1 MKNDKTTLVMSKMIL
16 AAVTA
21 MMALMVAVS
30 ASALPSTQAASVVHG
45 RAPEAAQVSEARTV
59 QAFSTSERPKTTI
72 AIQAAPKASPVQK
85 AWKAP
90 CRTRDEGSRGLIQG
104 SGTVRTVSFCH

>member
-1 MKNDKTTLVMSKMIL
+1 MKNDKTTLVLSKMIL
-16 AAVTA
+16 AAVVS

-30 ASALPSTQAASVVHG
+30 ASALPGTRAASVVHG

-59 QAFSTSERPKTTI
+59 QGFSASARPRATVAAQT
-72 AIQAAPKASPVQK
+72 APKASPVQK
-85 AWKAP
+85 TWKAP

>member
-30 ASALPSTQAASVVHG
+30 ASALPSTQAASVVRG
-45 RAPEAAQVSEARTV
+45 RAPEAAQSSEAHTV
-59 QAFSTSERPKTTI
+59 QAFSTSERPKTI
-72 AIQAAPKASPVQK
+72 VVQAGGNGGRPVQK
-85 AWKAP
+85 AWRAP
-90 CRTRDEGSRGLIQG
+90 CRTRDEGSRSLIQG

>member
-30 ASALPSTQAASVVHG
+30 ASALPGTRAASVVHG
-45 RAPEAAQVSEARTV
+45 RAPEAAQGSEARTIPS
-59 QAFSTSERPKTTI
+59 FSASERPKTTI
-72 AIQAAPKASPVQK
+72 VVQAAPKASPVQK
-85 AWKAP
+85 SWKAP
-90 CRTRDEGSRGLIQG
+90 CRTQDEGSRSLIQG